1 MMELMKELI
10 LRIMLQISHNNLTQ
24 SPILTILN
32 KLYLIKKFNKLVN
45 LLFQYIN
52 YLIIL
57 NKNANICKDFNR
69 KNFNY

>member
-1 MMELMKELI
+1 MMKLMKELI

-24 SPILTILN
+24 SPILTFLN
-32 KLYLIKKFNKLVN
+32 ILYLIKKFNKLVN

-57 NKNANICKDFNR
+57 NKNANIYKDFNR
-69 KNFNY
+69 KNFRY

>member
-1 MMELMKELI
+1 MMELIKELI
-10 LRIMLQISHNNLTQ
+10 LRIMLQISHNNLTK

-32 KLYLIKKFNKLVN
+32 KLYLIKKFNKLVY

-57 NKNANICKDFNR
+57 NKNENNCKDFNR
-69 KNFNY
+69 KNCNY